1 MKTCQVLLDKTA
13 GGLPVEQ
20 VDGDTEVDDD
30 GGDRS
35 DQRVRVGIAA
45 VAAIDQIAKV
55 ALDNHAGGFVGGEL
69 FQLAVKPLAPRMTVE
84 TKSVRDLRS
93 TATRSSRPT
102 SE

>member
-13 GGLPVEQ
+13 GGLPVRAE

-35 DQRVRVGIAA
+35 DQRMRVGIAA

-69 FQLAVKPLAPRMTVE
+69 FQLAVGIAFSPG
-84 TKSVRDLRS
+84 
-93 TATRSSRPT
+93 
-102 SE
+102 